1 MGPVRL
7 TKFEVAEKQLAKAIE
22 LFRAHEPLPA
32 ITLAGAAEEIL
43 GKLVKDGGG
52 VNALEE
58 EVKDRCDL
66 YQTVFGRS
74 ADPKVFAE
82 PMNNP
87 RNELKHRMSG
97 NPLELNLE
105 EEAVNL
111 IQRAID
117 NFQKLRPGPNAM
129 FRQFEDEAAAWYRRF
144 SEQIAYKRFE
154 TDSLRRRS
162 SFSLVCK
169 EGGHGTLLHRWKSY
183 GQVFAEPKERRRARA
198 SPRGGV

>member
-1 MGPVRL
+1 MAL
-7 TKFEVAEKQLAKAIE
+7 TKFEVAERQLAKAIE
-22 LFRAHEPLPA
+22 LFCAHDPLPA

-52 VNALEE
+52 VSALED

-66 YQTVFGRS
+66 YQTIFGRPG
-74 ADPKVFAE
+74 DPKGFANL
-82 PMNNP
+82 MNTP

-97 NPLELNLE
+97 NPLDFNLE

-117 NFQKLRPGPNAM
+117 NFQKLRPGPNPL

-144 SEQIAYKRFE
+144 SEQV
-154 TDSLRRRS
+154 LNN
-162 SFSLVCK
+162 
-169 EGGHGTLLHRWKSY
+169 
-183 GQVFAEPKERRRARA
+183 
-198 SPRGGV
+198 

>member
-1 MGPVRL
+1 MGLVRL

-22 LFRAHEPLPA
+22 LFCAQEPLPA

-52 VNALEE
+52 ISAIEE

-66 YQTVFGRS
+66 YQTMFDHSG
-74 ADPKVFAE
+74 DPKVLADL
-82 PMNNP
+82 MNNP

-117 NFQKLRPGPNAM
+117 NFQRLRPGPNAM
-129 FRQFEDEAAAWYRRF
+129 LQQFEDEAAAWYRRF
-144 SEQIAYKRFE
+144 SEQI
-154 TDSLRRRS
+154 
-162 SFSLVCK
+162 V
-169 EGGHGTLLHRWKSY
+169 
-183 GQVFAEPKERRRARA
+183 
-198 SPRGGV
+198 

>member
-66 YQTVFGRS
+66 YQTVFGHS

-82 PMNNP
+82 LMNNP

-144 SEQIAYKRFE
+144 SEQIA
-154 TDSLRRRS
+154 
-162 SFSLVCK
+162 
-169 EGGHGTLLHRWKSY
+169 
-183 GQVFAEPKERRRARA
+183 
-198 SPRGGV
+198 

>member
-1 MGPVRL
+1 MELVRL

-22 LFRAHEPLPA
+22 LFCAQEPLPA

-58 EVKDRCDL
+58 EIKDRCDL
-66 YQTVFGRS
+66 YLVVFNCPGE
-74 ADPKVFAE
+74 PKDFATL
-82 PMNNP
+82 MNNP
-87 RNELKHRMSG
+87 RNELKHLMSG

-117 NFQKLRPGPNAM
+117 NFQKLQPGPNTV
-129 FRQFEDEAAAWYRRF
+129 FQRFENEATAWYRRF
-144 SEQIAYKRFE
+144 SEQNA
-154 TDSLRRRS
+154 
-162 SFSLVCK
+162 
-169 EGGHGTLLHRWKSY
+169 
-183 GQVFAEPKERRRARA
+183 
-198 SPRGGV
+198 

>member
-66 YQTVFGRS
+66 YQTVFGHPG
-74 ADPKVFAE
+74 DPKTFAE
-82 PMNNP
+82 LMNNP

-117 NFQKLRPGPNAM
+117 NHQKLRPGPNAM
-129 FRQFEDEAAAWYRRF
+129 FRRFEDDAAAWYRRF
-144 SEQIAYKRFE
+144 SELTGRG
-154 TDSLRRRS
+154 DS
-162 SFSLVCK
+162 
-169 EGGHGTLLHRWKSY
+169 
-183 GQVFAEPKERRRARA
+183 
-198 SPRGGV
+198 

>member
-1 MGPVRL
+1 MGPARL

-22 LFRAHEPLPA
+22 LFSAHEPLPA

-43 GKLVKDGGG
+43 GKLVKDGGSA
-52 VNALEE
+52 NALEE
-58 EVKDRCDL
+58 EIKDRCDL
-66 YQTVFGRS
+66 YQTVFGRPG
-74 ADPKVFAE
+74 DPKVFAE
-82 PMNNP
+82 LMNNP

-129 FRQFEDEAAAWYRRF
+129 LRQFEDEAAAWYRRF
-144 SEQIAYKRFE
+144 SEQIA
-154 TDSLRRRS
+154 
-162 SFSLVCK
+162 
-169 EGGHGTLLHRWKSY
+169 
-183 GQVFAEPKERRRARA
+183 
-198 SPRGGV
+198 

>member
-1 MGPVRL
+1 MGLVRL
-7 TKFEVAEKQLAKAIE
+7 TKFEVAEKQLATAIE
-22 LFRAHEPLPA
+22 LFCAQEPLPA

-52 VNALEE
+52 VSALEE

-66 YQTVFGRS
+66 YQTVFGHS
-74 ADPKVFAE
+74 GDPKVFADL
-82 PMNNP
+82 MNNP

-117 NFQKLRPGPNAM
+117 NFQRLRPGPNAM
-129 FRQFEDEAAAWYRRF
+129 FQRFEDEAAAWYRRF
-144 SEQIAYKRFE
+144 SKQIA
-154 TDSLRRRS
+154 
-162 SFSLVCK
+162 
-169 EGGHGTLLHRWKSY
+169 
-183 GQVFAEPKERRRARA
+183 
-198 SPRGGV
+198 

>member
-1 MGPVRL
+1 MGLVRL

-22 LFRAHEPLPA
+22 LFCAQEPLPA

-52 VNALEE
+52 LNALEE
-58 EVKDRCDL
+58 EVKDRCDF
-66 YQTVFGRS
+66 YQTVFGHS
-74 ADPKVFAE
+74 GDTKVFTDL
-82 PMNNP
+82 MNNP

-117 NFQKLRPGPNAM
+117 NFQRLRPGPNTM
-129 FRQFEDEAAAWYRRF
+129 FQRFEDEAAAWYRRF
-144 SEQIAYKRFE
+144 SEQIALQR
-154 TDSLRRRS
+154 LQRS
-162 SFSLVCK
+162 
-169 EGGHGTLLHRWKSY
+169 
-183 GQVFAEPKERRRARA
+183 
-198 SPRGGV
+198 RG